1 MNKISDNG
9 RCYRLTCVSP
19 KDINVLTA
27 VPVTMT
33 IFVNRIFADK
43 LKTGVFIKRD
53 SLDTKTRT
61 EGRHVKKH
69 REKAV
74 VSKPQGTPEATGS

>member
-53 SLDTKTRT
+53 SLDTKIDMNRRKTREET
-61 EGRHVKKH
+61 QREG
-69 REKAV
+69 
-74 VSKPQGTPEATGS
+74 SCF